1 MFQEHDLRMNPTDP
15 SNPHPDAW
23 RADPTIPPVPDAPA
37 PAAEYGRPGRAS
49 SPDTRADEL
58 FTDP

>member
-37 PAAEYGRPGRAS
+37 PAAETAAPVEPAVPTR
-49 SPDTRADEL
+49 RADEL